1 MLFRSVGGQDI
12 RLQVPISASTAP
24 SEVIVTVD
32 IPVDAAP
39 GSTQFTGSAVATDAV
54 DQGLRTIKLGGT
66 NGGST
71 VTTVSAPIAITI
83 PASAGIGIPVY
94 SPDGANWV
102 ELPLLASPNLPEGQ
116 EMGFFRYDDGTI
128 VILTRKIGE

>member
-1 MLFRSVGGQDI
+1 VKI
-12 RLQVPISASTAP
+12 
-24 SEVIVTVD
+24 
-32 IPVDAAP
+32 
-39 GSTQFTGSAVATDAV
+39 
-54 DQGLRTIKLGGT
+54 GGT
-66 NGGST
+66 TGVNT

-94 SPDGANWV
+94 SPDGANWL

-116 EMGFFRYDDGTI
+116 EMGYFRYDDGTI